1 MIRKLL
7 KTLFV
12 AAAVCT
18 ASQLTAQNEAT
29 QLEWADK
36 RDGWLR
42 KSTEC
47 IPQLS
52 KQDIK
57 PVAIVRSVAD
67 KSAFQGWRMERT
79 NEPVEVLYKESFKPR
94 KEVILDLGDHYTGY
108 FSFKVK
114 DMNMPTDA
122 PVRFRLTFAEVPG
135 ELNANFDDRP
145 ESSLSRAWLQDEII
159 TVMRMPHEVKVE
171 RRLACRYVKI
181 ELLAQSYYDFVFE
194 DINFRAETS
203 VHGKTA
209 ELAEGTDPMIKKINE
224 IGLKTLAECMQT
236 VYEDGP
242 KRDQRLWVGDLYLEA
257 LANAYSYKN
266 HTLTRRCL
274 YLLAGMTP
282 DNGFLRGTVY
292 EHLPERPDVGL
303 HVMDYS
309 LLYGVALLEYFK
321 ETGDRATADDLWP
334 VAKHQVEFAR
344 AYLKDNVFDVEK
356 QPQHWLVFDWKD
368 DLNRHAPMQGLMTFA
383 IEQSYELAKM
393 LGREGEVAD
402 WPKVVKD
409 MRKAS
414 REVFYD
420 KKLGVMKSGPDAQI
434 SYLSQVWMILSE
446 TLNQKEA
453 VRALEYVFSNDSTCY
468 IGSPYAYHYLIEA
481 MIKCGMGERAREMLI
496 TYWGGMVKK
505 GADTFWEVYDPN
517 DDYKSPYKFYPMNS
531 YCHAWSCTPVYFI
544 YKYKDIFQR

>member
-1 MIRKLL
+1 MKSRVI
-7 KTLFV
+7 KTLFAV
-12 AAAVCT
+12 VAVCFT
-18 ASQLTAQNEAT
+18 TQLMAQNAESPVR
-29 QLEWADK
+29 WADK
-36 RDGWLR
+36 RDGWIQ
-42 KSTEC
+42 KATE
-47 IPQLS
+47 S
-52 KQDIK
+52 KPELIRQDIK

-67 KSAFQGWRMERT
+67 KNAFQGWRMERT
-79 NEPVEVLYKESFKPR
+79 NEPVDVLYTQSFKSR

-114 DMNMPTDA
+114 DMDMPTDA
-122 PVRFRLTFAEVPG
+122 PVRFRFTFAEVPG
-135 ELNANFDDRP
+135 ELNANFDDCP
-145 ESSLSRAWLQDEII
+145 ANSLSRAWLQDEII
-159 TVMRMPHEVKVE
+159 TVMRMPSEVTIE

-181 ELLAQSYYDFVFE
+181 ELLAQSYYDFVFT
-194 DINFRAETS
+194 DLNFRAETS
-203 VHGKTA
+203 ARGKAA

-242 KRDQRLWVGDLYLEA
+242 KRDQRLWIGDLYLEA

-266 HTLTRRCL
+266 HDLTRRCL
-274 YLLAGMTP
+274 YLLAGMSS
-282 DNGFLRGTVY
+282 DDGFLRATVY
-292 EHLPERPDVGL
+292 EHVTERPKIGVNC
-303 HVMDYS
+303 MDYS

-321 ETGDRATADDLWP
+321 ETGDRATAEDLWP
-334 VAKHQVEFAR
+334 VVKYQVEFAR
-344 AYLKDNVFDVEK
+344 TYLKDNVYDVKK
-356 QPQHWLVFDWKD
+356 QPEWWLVFDWKD
-368 DLNRHAPMQGLMTFA
+368 NLDRHASMQGLMTFA

-393 LGREGEVAD
+393 LGCEGEVAD

-414 REVFYD
+414 RAMFYD
-420 KKLGVMKSGPDAQI
+420 KKLGVVKSGPDAQI

-446 TLNQKEA
+446 TLTQKEA
-453 VRALEYVFSNDSTCY
+453 VRALEYVLADDSTCY

-481 MIKCGMGERAREMLI
+481 MIKSGMEERAREMLI
-496 TYWGGMVKK
+496 TYWGDMVNK

-517 DDYKSPYKFYPMNS
+517 DDYKSPYKYYPMNS